1 MPTTIPS
8 WDPSHTLEIG
18 DITDGCTCVGY
29 APSKGRRCRNPIA
42 AVNRQAASKILSR
55 LSRMDVM
62 SANLE
67 PLLMELALLLLCRRW
82 HQNQVETVTKNW
94 LPRVYKPQ
102 NHRVARTESEMDATM
117 GTLPRVVRR
126 YAEEQQVPR
135 PRAAATTYPDQQPV
149 STSRAVAP
157 SRPTPASET
166 AQSPAPSRTQHHR
179 SVAPGPASTQ
189 VEQSLAATGHPIE
202 NDQRAREANRHI
214 PDDNDIPP
222 RSTSPLTP
230 SVPATSA
237 TESQMEQNIDHA
249 TTVAVEEENEC
260 SICYEE
266 VTDGS
271 SVISCRTQCRHKF
284 HIGCLSEWFSVL
296 GAREQPLICPYW

>member
-1 MPTTIPS
+1 MATTISS
-8 WDPSHTLEIG
+8 WNPSHTLKIG

-55 LSRMDVM
+55 LSRTDVM

-67 PLLMELALLLLCRRW
+67 PLLKELALLLLCRRW
-82 HQNQVETVTKNW
+82 HQDQVETVAKNW
-94 LPRVYKPQ
+94 LQRVYELPIYQ
-102 NHRVARTESEMDATM
+102 VARIKSEMDAT
-117 GTLPRVVRR
+117 LARLVRS

-135 PRAAATTYPDQQPV
+135 PRSAATTYPDQQPV
-149 STSRAVAP
+149 STSRAAAS

-189 VEQSLAATGHPIE
+189 VEQPLAATGHPSQ

-214 PDDNDIPP
+214 PDDNDAPH
-222 RSTSPLTP
+222 RSPSPLAP

-237 TESQMEQNIDHA
+237 TESQMEQNTSHA

-284 HIGCLSEWFSVL
+284 HTGCLSEWFSIL